1 VTAPATSVAAKR
13 SLARSIAPGAR
24 SRLERVGLTVPGA
37 AVTGLAVLVWWAAR
51 ATGARAIYFLA
62 YGGLAVMAMSWMSG
76 RRAVRLLVDR
86 SELPLR
92 MRCGQTID
100 VSVTIGADRRA
111 TTVVIEETVPPEL
124 GQTAHI
130 PIAAISPGETLE
142 HTYVLKP
149 TLRGV
154 YEVGPAAAVWS
165 DPFGLTVHRHDLAE
179 PVEVLVHPATERVH
193 DRVLTRMWEDPPVR
207 PPVSKP
213 WPVGFEFYGMR
224 DYVPGDDLRRVVWSV
239 LARSG
244 RMMVRESE
252 QGITDKIVVYVDN
265 HAEFHSPGT
274 PSVTFESAV
283 STAASLGTR
292 HLDDGFSVSLYA
304 GQGVVAAGLR
314 GGRAKME
321 LLDALARMRMDGEAL
336 ADAGRHLITSV
347 QGRVHMVVLTPR
359 LDDAAAARLRMLI
372 DRGASVV
379 VATLLWDETDP
390 LSSARAAAL
399 GCQVVELRAGLP
411 LEVAF
416 AHGVGAGAR
425 R

>member
-1 VTAPATSVAAKR
+1 
-13 SLARSIAPGAR
+13 
-24 SRLERVGLTVPGA
+24 
-37 AVTGLAVLVWWAAR
+37 
-51 ATGARAIYFLA
+51 
-62 YGGLAVMAMSWMSG
+62 MAMSWVSG
-76 RRAVRLLVDR
+76 RRAVRLVVDR

-100 VSVTIGADRRA
+100 VAVTITAERRA
-111 TTVVIEETVPPEL
+111 TTVVIEEAVPPEL

-130 PIAAISPGETLE
+130 PVASISPGETLE
-142 HTYVLKP
+142 HAYVLKP

-154 YEVGPAAAVWS
+154 YQVGPAAAVWS

-252 QGITDKIVVYVDN
+252 QGITDKIVLYVDN
-265 HAEFHSPGT
+265 HPEFHSPGT
-274 PSVTFESAV
+274 PSTTFESAI
-283 STAASLGTR
+283 STAASLGAR
-292 HLDDGFSVSLYA
+292 HLDDGFSVSLFA
-304 GQGVVAAGLR
+304 GQGEVVNSLR
-314 GGRAKME
+314 GGRAKLE
-321 LLDALARMRMDGEAL
+321 LLDALARMRLDGAPLDE
-336 ADAGRHLITSV
+336 AGRHLITTV

-359 LDDAAAARLRMLI
+359 LDDAAASRLRMLL

-416 AHGVGAGAR
+416 SHSVGAGAR